1 MGRAKVWKLTCLAL
15 VAAFALACLAGCAK
29 QPASEP
35 TAAPTQAPAQNG
47 GGDDQPTDQ
56 PAAAKD
62 PSEFTGSLMY
72 WCGDQNWSEAMDPAF
87 MEVYPNVN
95 VSFTPLGW
103 GDYLQKLQTSMAS
116 GLEIPDIICAEVGWR
131 MRVYEMDICENLEV
145 APYNIDRNDMFGIP
159 LAALRGPRRQYRGSG
174 DGALPGRLGLSQG
187 YRPGRLWRERAEG
200 HGEALQGQGRQL

>member
-95 VSFTPLGW
+95 VSFTPPGLGR
-103 GDYLQKLQTSMAS
+103 L
-116 GLEIPDIICAEVGWR
+116 PAEVA
-131 MRVYEMDICENLEV
+131 DLH
-145 APYNIDRNDMFGIP
+145 
-159 LAALRGPRRQYRGSG
+159 
-174 DGALPGRLGLSQG
+174 GL
-187 YRPGRLWRERAEG
+187 RPGDSRHHLRRGGLADARL
-200 HGEALQGQGRQL
+200 